1 MEICLPKSGSA
12 AQILYR
18 GLSSSPIVET
28 MIELL
33 SDGMVMIDIG
43 AHIGEYTLIGAK
55 LVGPIGQVHAFEP
68 QPTLAEMIK
77 QNAARNDLTNV
88 KVYNYAVADFNGS
101 VSFFADPGSMAGWIA
116 ANPEGAA
123 AVPCT
128 TLEQLVLQNNLAR
141 IDLVKIDA
149 AGNEL
154 SVLQGGTT
162 LLRDGRPA
170 IIFKLYHPAVI
181 AERFGYD
188 ARMTIELLRSYEYEL
203 FLLDGTA
210 ESANHPVYALNQIR
224 EHFDR
229 GTYGLHV
236 LALRN
241 GRRAPHLTRIFHQ

>member
-18 GLSSSPIVET
+18 GHSSSPIVEA
-28 MIELL
+28 MSELL

-55 LVGPIGQVHAFEP
+55 LVGPIGQVHALEP
-68 QPTLAEMIK
+68 QPTLVEMIK

-88 KVYNYAVADFNGS
+88 KVYNCAVADFNGS
-101 VSFFADPGSMAGWIA
+101 VSFITDPGSMSGWIA
-116 ANPEGAA
+116 ANPGGAT

-162 LLRDGRPA
+162 LLSDGRPA
-170 IIFKLYHPAVI
+170 IICKLYHPAVI

-188 ARMTIELLRSYEYEL
+188 ARMTIELLRSYKYEL
-203 FLLDGTA
+203 FLLDRTA
-210 ESANHPVYALNQIR
+210 EAANRPVYSLDQLR

-229 GTYGLHV
+229 GAYCLHI

-241 GRRAPHLTRIFHQ
+241 GRRVPQLTSIFHQ